1 MIINFYYLTFY
12 YLIAT
17 VISFPFRIN
26 VAFSD
31 TRNEPISGIPSLLL
45 TWGRI

>member
-12 YLIAT
+12 LILT

-31 TRNEPISGIPSLLL
+31 TRNEPISGMPSLLL
-45 TWGRI
+45 TWGF